1 MSIKTLTLFL
11 ITKIE
16 MKPNGEEN
24 TEDWI
29 VFSPLGIHFF
39 WELCVQVI
47 LAKLPR
53 KLQIGRCADFRET
66 T

>member
-1 MSIKTLTLFL
+1 
-11 ITKIE
+11 